1 MATVAIALFGAGLK
15 TTAQMIGNGL
25 LTLHRHLDEW
35 RHLIADPGLARN
47 ATEEILRF
55 ESSLVAFSRTALSN
69 TSVGGK
75 PVAAGQRVLC
85 VVAAGNHDPAIF
97 QAPGRFDI
105 GRGGGQHL
113 SFGGGIHFSVGAEL
127 ARLEGE
133 SALET
138 ITRRLPGRVI
148 ETDLPQWREGLL
160 FRGLSRLDVR
170 WAL

>member
-55 ESSLVAFSRTALSN
+55 ESSLVTFSRTALSD

-85 VVAAGNHDPAIF
+85 VVRPAITT
-97 QAPGRFDI
+97 PRYSKR
-105 GRGGGQHL
+105 RGVL
-113 SFGGGIHFSVGAEL
+113 ISVA
-127 ARLEGE
+127 AVASIYRSAAAYT
-133 SALET
+133 SALVPNWHDWRVRAHL
-138 ITRRLPGRVI
+138 RRLPAAC
-148 ETDLPQWREGLL
+148 REG
-160 FRGLSRLDVR
+160 
-170 WAL
+170 